1 MPASVTTIQV
11 VIAHR
16 HRNYPWK
23 RPAMAQSP
31 PSPEQFSMLMLLKSY
46 VWLVIRQASFHN
58 LTNIRASIMLPL
70 SGIFSKSYLVS
81 CNYYVLNA
89 QELSDHF
96 MCYFHATDSGSA
108 RFKADLKART
118 VQARVAA
125 GSTSQSVLGL
135 GGPYI
140 YNEPNKKSSV
150 FIGNLTWVNYG
161 GL

>member
-1 MPASVTTIQV
+1 MEVSCYGPIL
-11 VIAHR
+11 
-16 HRNYPWK
+16 
-23 RPAMAQSP
+23 
-31 PSPEQFSMLMLLKSY
+31 PSPEQFPMLMLQKSY
-46 VWLVIRQASFHN
+46 VWLVIRQASFHH

-70 SGIFSKSYLVS
+70 SDICNKICLVS
-81 CNYYVLNA
+81 YNYYVLNA

-108 RFKADLKART
+108 RFKADLTART

-150 FIGNLTWVNYG
+150 FIGNLTWVSYG